1 MKEIIIKDD
10 ILQRAA
16 EEGMDAFVD
25 VFTNAILD
33 SIDGQL
39 TVENMSQLN
48 SDQITLLAFHYL
60 HDEVMNG
67 GFVQLIHNGLG
78 AFIYM
83 NPTDK
88 AFREWGLQE
97 LFKIIN
103 KSHRLYA
110 KYHEDIERECTD
122 DEFMAMF
129 EQYAEFDDFDDEFV
143 ENEEMFVSKIA
154 SYIDEHI
161 DNFAKIEK

>member
-10 ILQRAA
+10 ILQHAA

-39 TVENMSQLN
+39 TAENMSQLN

-60 HDEVMNG
+60 HEEVMDG

-88 AFREWGLQE
+88 AFREWGIQE

-110 KYHEDIERECTD
+110 KYHEDIEKDCA
-122 DEFMAMF
+122 DEDFMAMF

-143 ENEEMFVSKIA
+143 ENEEMFVAKVA
-154 SYIDEHI
+154 SYIDKHI

>member
-1 MKEIIIKDD
+1 
-10 ILQRAA
+10 
-16 EEGMDAFVD
+16 MDAFVD

-39 TVENMSQLN
+39 TAENMSQLN

-60 HDEVMNG
+60 HDEVMDG

-88 AFREWGLQE
+88 AFREWGIQE

-110 KYHEDIERECTD
+110 KYHEDIEKDCS
-122 DEFMAMF
+122 DEDFMAMF

-143 ENEEMFVSKIA
+143 ENEEMFVAKVA
-154 SYIDEHI
+154 HYIDEHI

>member
-10 ILQRAA
+10 ILQHAA

-39 TVENMSQLN
+39 TAENMSQLN

-60 HDEVMNG
+60 HEEVMDG

-88 AFREWGLQE
+88 AFREWGIQE

-110 KYHEDIERECTD
+110 KYHEDIEKDCS
-122 DEFMAMF
+122 DEDFMAMF

-143 ENEEMFVSKIA
+143 ENEEMFVAKVA
-154 SYIDEHI
+154 HYIDEHI

>member
-10 ILQRAA
+10 ILQHAA

-39 TVENMSQLN
+39 AAENMSQLN

-60 HDEVMNG
+60 HEEVMDG

-88 AFREWGLQE
+88 AFREWGIQE

-110 KYHEDIERECTD
+110 KYHEDIEKDCS
-122 DEFMAMF
+122 DEDFMAMF

-143 ENEEMFVSKIA
+143 ENEEMFVAKVA
-154 SYIDEHI
+154 HYIDEHI

>member
-10 ILQRAA
+10 ILQHAA

-39 TVENMSQLN
+39 TAENMSQLN

-60 HDEVMNG
+60 HEEVMDG

-88 AFREWGLQE
+88 AFREWGIQE

-110 KYHEDIERECTD
+110 KYHEDIEKDCS
-122 DEFMAMF
+122 DEDFMAMF

-143 ENEEMFVSKIA
+143 ENEEMFVAKVA
-154 SYIDEHI
+154 HYIDEHI
-161 DNFAKIEK
+161 DNFAKMEK

>member
-10 ILQRAA
+10 ILQHAA

-39 TVENMSQLN
+39 TAENMSQLN

-60 HDEVMNG
+60 HEDVMDG

-88 AFREWGLQE
+88 AFREWGIQE

-110 KYHEDIERECTD
+110 KYHEDIEKDCS
-122 DEFMAMF
+122 DEDFMAMF

-143 ENEEMFVSKIA
+143 ENEEMFVAKVA
-154 SYIDEHI
+154 HYIDEHI

>member
-10 ILQRAA
+10 ILQHAA

-39 TVENMSQLN
+39 TAENMSQLN

-60 HDEVMNG
+60 HEEVMDG
-67 GFVQLIHNGLG
+67 GFVQLIHNGLV

-88 AFREWGLQE
+88 AFREWGIQE

-110 KYHEDIERECTD
+110 KYHEDIEKDCS
-122 DEFMAMF
+122 DEDFMAMF

-143 ENEEMFVSKIA
+143 ENEEMFVAKVA
-154 SYIDEHI
+154 HYIDEHI

>member
-10 ILQRAA
+10 ILQHAA

-39 TVENMSQLN
+39 TAENMSQLN

-60 HDEVMNG
+60 HDEVMDG

-88 AFREWGLQE
+88 AFREWGIQE

-110 KYHEDIERECTD
+110 KYHEDIEKDCS
-122 DEFMAMF
+122 DEDFMAMF

-143 ENEEMFVSKIA
+143 ENEEMFVAKVA
-154 SYIDEHI
+154 HYIDEHI

>member
-10 ILQRAA
+10 ILQHAA

-39 TVENMSQLN
+39 TAENMSQLN

-60 HDEVMNG
+60 HEEVMDG

-88 AFREWGLQE
+88 AFREWGIQD

-110 KYHEDIERECTD
+110 KYHEDIEKDCS
-122 DEFMAMF
+122 DEDFMAMF

-143 ENEEMFVSKIA
+143 ENEEMFVAKVA
-154 SYIDEHI
+154 HYIDEHI

>member
-10 ILQRAA
+10 ILQHAA

-39 TVENMSQLN
+39 TAENMSQLN

-60 HDEVMNG
+60 HEEVMDG

-88 AFREWGLQE
+88 AFREWGIQE

-110 KYHEDIERECTD
+110 RYHEDIEKDCS
-122 DEFMAMF
+122 DEDFMAMF

-143 ENEEMFVSKIA
+143 ENEEMFVAKVA
-154 SYIDEHI
+154 HYIDEHI

>member
-1 MKEIIIKDD
+1 MKEIIIKED
-10 ILQRAA
+10 IVQQAA
-16 EEGMDAFVD
+16 EKDMDAFVD
-25 VFTNAILD
+25 VFTKAILD

-48 SDQITLLAFHYL
+48 SEQITLLAFHYL

-88 AFREWGLQE
+88 AFREWGLPE

-110 KYHEDIERECTD
+110 MYHEDIEKECTD

-143 ENEEMFVSKIA
+143 ENEEMFVARVA
-154 SYIDEHI
+154 SYIDKHI

>member
-10 ILQRAA
+10 ILQHAA

-39 TVENMSQLN
+39 TAENMSQLN

-60 HDEVMNG
+60 HEEVMDG

-88 AFREWGLQE
+88 AFREWGIQE

-110 KYHEDIERECTD
+110 KYHEDIEKDCS
-122 DEFMAMF
+122 DEDFMAMF
-129 EQYAEFDDFDDEFV
+129 VLYAEFDDFDDEFV
-143 ENEEMFVSKIA
+143 ENEEMFVAKVA
-154 SYIDEHI
+154 HYIDEHI

>member
-10 ILQRAA
+10 ILQHAA

-39 TVENMSQLN
+39 TAENMSQLN

-60 HDEVMNG
+60 LEEVMDG

-88 AFREWGLQE
+88 AFREWGIQE

-110 KYHEDIERECTD
+110 KYHEDIEKDCS
-122 DEFMAMF
+122 DEDFMAMF

-143 ENEEMFVSKIA
+143 ENEEMFVAKVA
-154 SYIDEHI
+154 HYIDEHI

>member
-10 ILQRAA
+10 ILQHAA

-39 TVENMSQLN
+39 TAENMSQLN

-60 HDEVMNG
+60 HEEVMDG

-88 AFREWGLQE
+88 AFREWGIQE

-110 KYHEDIERECTD
+110 KYHEDIEKDCS
-122 DEFMAMF
+122 DEDFMAMF
-129 EQYAEFDDFDDEFV
+129 EQYAEFDDFDNEFV
-143 ENEEMFVSKIA
+143 ENEEMFVAKVA
-154 SYIDEHI
+154 HYIDEHI

>member
-10 ILQRAA
+10 ILQHAA

-39 TVENMSQLN
+39 TAENMSQLN

-60 HDEVMNG
+60 HEEVMDG

-88 AFREWGLQE
+88 AFREWGIQE

-110 KYHEDIERECTD
+110 KYHEDIEKDCS
-122 DEFMAMF
+122 DEDFMAMF

-143 ENEEMFVSKIA
+143 ENEEMFVAKA
-154 SYIDEHI
+154 AHYIDEHI

>member
-10 ILQRAA
+10 ILQHAA

-60 HDEVMNG
+60 HDEDMNG

-154 SYIDEHI
+154 HYIDEHI

>member
-1 MKEIIIKDD
+1 MKEIIIKED
-10 ILQRAA
+10 IVQQAA
-16 EEGMDAFVD
+16 EKDMDAFVD
-25 VFTNAILD
+25 VFTKAILD

-48 SDQITLLAFHYL
+48 SEQITLLAFHYL

-88 AFREWGLQE
+88 AFREGGLPE
-97 LFKIIN
+97 LVKDR
-103 KSHRLYA
+103 KSVL
-110 KYHEDIERECTD
+110 
-122 DEFMAMF
+122 
-129 EQYAEFDDFDDEFV
+129 
-143 ENEEMFVSKIA
+143 
-154 SYIDEHI
+154 
-161 DNFAKIEK
+161 

>member
-1 MKEIIIKDD
+1 MKEIIIKED
-10 ILQRAA
+10 IVQQAA
-16 EEGMDAFVD
+16 EKDMDAFVD
-25 VFTNAILD
+25 VFTKAILD

-48 SDQITLLAFHYL
+48 SEQITLLAFHYL

-88 AFREWGLQE
+88 AFREWGLPE
-97 LFKIIN
+97 LIKIIN

-110 KYHEDIERECTD
+110 MYHEDIEKECTD

-143 ENEEMFVSKIA
+143 ENEEMFVAKVA
-154 SYIDEHI
+154 SYIDKHI

>member
-10 ILQRAA
+10 ILQHAA

-39 TVENMSQLN
+39 TAENMSQLN

-60 HDEVMNG
+60 HEEVMDG

-88 AFREWGLQE
+88 AFREWGIQE

-110 KYHEDIERECTD
+110 KYHEDIEKDCS
-122 DEFMAMF
+122 DEDFMAMF
-129 EQYAEFDDFDDEFV
+129 EQYAEFADFDDEFV
-143 ENEEMFVSKIA
+143 ENEEMFVAKVA
-154 SYIDEHI
+154 HYIDEHI

>member
-10 ILQRAA
+10 ILQHAA

-39 TVENMSQLN
+39 TAENMSQLN

-60 HDEVMNG
+60 HEEVMDG

-88 AFREWGLQE
+88 AFREWGIQE

-110 KYHEDIERECTD
+110 KYHEDIEKDCS
-122 DEFMAMF
+122 DEDFMAMF

-143 ENEEMFVSKIA
+143 ENEEMFVAKVA
-154 SYIDEHI
+154 HYIDEHI
-161 DNFAKIEK
+161 NNFAKIEK

>member
-1 MKEIIIKDD
+1 MKEVIIKDD
-10 ILQRAA
+10 ILQKAA
-16 EEGMDAFVD
+16 NEGMDAFVG
-25 VFTNAILD
+25 VFINAILD
-33 SIDGQL
+33 SVDGQL
-39 TVENMSQLN
+39 TAENMSQLN

-60 HDEVMNG
+60 HDEVMDG

-103 KSHRLYA
+103 KSHRLYV
-110 KYHEDIERECTD
+110 KYHEDIEKDCTD
-122 DEFMAMF
+122 EEFMAMF

-143 ENEEMFVSKIA
+143 ENEEMFVSKVA
-154 SYIDEHI
+154 RYIDEHI

>member
-1 MKEIIIKDD
+1 MTEIIIKDD
-10 ILQRAA
+10 ILQHAA

-39 TVENMSQLN
+39 TAENMSQLN

-60 HDEVMNG
+60 HEEVMDG

-88 AFREWGLQE
+88 AFREWGIQE

-110 KYHEDIERECTD
+110 KYHEDIEKDCS
-122 DEFMAMF
+122 DEDFMAMF

-143 ENEEMFVSKIA
+143 ENEEMFVAKVA
-154 SYIDEHI
+154 HYIDEHI

>member
-10 ILQRAA
+10 ILQHAA

-39 TVENMSQLN
+39 TAENMSQLN
-48 SDQITLLAFHYL
+48 SDQITLLAFYYL
-60 HDEVMNG
+60 HEEVMDG

-88 AFREWGLQE
+88 AFREWGIQE

-110 KYHEDIERECTD
+110 KYHEDIEKDCS
-122 DEFMAMF
+122 DEDFMAMF

-143 ENEEMFVSKIA
+143 ENEEMFVAKVA
-154 SYIDEHI
+154 HYIDEHI

>member
-1 MKEIIIKDD
+1 MKEVIIKDD
-10 ILQRAA
+10 ILQHAA

-39 TVENMSQLN
+39 TAENMSQLN

-60 HDEVMNG
+60 HEEVMDG

-88 AFREWGLQE
+88 AFREWGIQE

-110 KYHEDIERECTD
+110 KYHEDIEKDCS
-122 DEFMAMF
+122 DEDFMAMF

-143 ENEEMFVSKIA
+143 ENEEMFVAKVA
-154 SYIDEHI
+154 HYIDEHI